1 MAFVDRSPIM
11 RRTLRRICC
20 GTRLM
25 AVAIG
30 ERYRGESGI
39 PNELENGSVALK

>member
-1 MAFVDRSPIM
+1 
-11 RRTLRRICC
+11 
-20 GTRLM
+20 M